1 MPLIRTGLGVLP
13 ALLCF
18 ALFGHA
24 PFGGFSR
31 GMGWLQNAFTRR
43 IGLESYPWSILKPD
57 LGAPGKRPGR
67 MESSVNAPGGKPTVT
82 TARM

>member
-18 ALFGHA
+18 ALFGYA

-31 GMGWLQNAFTRR
+31 GMGWLQNAFRACLKTGEWRDAGPR
-43 IGLESYPWSILKPD
+43 I
-57 LGAPGKRPGR
+57 PGR
-67 MESSVNAPGGKPTVT
+67 QEPA
-82 TARM
+82 ALQ